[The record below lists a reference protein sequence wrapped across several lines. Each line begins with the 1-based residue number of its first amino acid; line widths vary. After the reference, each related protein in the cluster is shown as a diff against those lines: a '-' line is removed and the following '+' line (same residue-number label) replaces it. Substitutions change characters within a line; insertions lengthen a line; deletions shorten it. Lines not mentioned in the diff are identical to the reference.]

1 MTLMELQTALSDAKT
16 AYQEKDQ
23 EIKGYIAEKSTQ
35 EARLKTLES
44 QVTAKQQ
51 ELRAAMSQ
59 TTAEALTTEL
69 NTLKSQ
75 KQACETLVTNISNYL
90 KVKARSEKEQA
101 SNLIQSA
108 EKDLLLFVYDDV
120 KSQLNVL
127 TSEQIE
133 LLKDFVVIG
142 RQISSNLPDN
152 VRKTFYLGCAFD
164 VIHGELKGADYTA
177 HFEQVMTKYTTPAQ

>member
-1 MTLMELQTALSDAKT
+1 MPLTELQTALADAKT

-35 EARLKTLES
+35 ETRLKALET
-44 QVTAKQQ
+44 QITAKQQ

-59 TTAEALTTEL
+59 ATAEALTTEL

-101 SNLIQSA
+101 QGRIQSA
-108 EKDLLLFVYDDV
+108 EKNLLLFVYQDIQ
-120 KSQLNVL
+120 SQLNVL
-127 TSEQIE
+127 SDEHKA

-142 RQISSNLPDN
+142 RMLSESLPGQP
-152 VRKTFYLGCAFD
+152 RPSYYLGYAFD
-164 VIHGELKGADYTA
+164 VLYGELRGEAFSEHK
-177 HFEQVMTKYTTPAQ
+177 EQMLAKYTS

>member
-1 MTLMELQTALSDAKT
+1 MTLTELQTALSDAKT
-16 AYQEKDQ
+16 AYQVKDQ

-35 EARLKTLES
+35 EARLKTLDS
-44 QVTAKQQ
+44 QVTTKQQ
-51 ELRAAMSQ
+51 ELRTAMSQ

-101 SNLIQSA
+101 QSRIQSA
-108 EKDLLLFVYDDV
+108 EKNLLLFVYEDI
-120 KSQLNVL
+120 KNQLNVL
-127 TSEQIE
+127 TSEQVE

-142 RQISSNLPDN
+142 RQISSSLPDS
-152 VRKTFYLGCAFD
+152 VRNTYYLGCAFD
-164 VIHGELKGADYTA
+164 VIHGELKGTDYSA
-177 HFEQVMTKYTTPAQ
+177 HLEQVMTKYTTPSE